1 MKKILA
7 VIAVGLI
14 LVTGCRSD
22 PDPISV
28 IAQVGKNEDAH
39 DVEATMDL
47 LAEDVI
53 FEVLGTQYE
62 DKAEIEILI
71 QGGHIPPRKMEFID
85 IEAEGNQVTWIVRV
99 GEGQFAREYL
109 NDVEATMDLLAEDGP
124 IRLMVTD
131 LVFQDNT

>member
-1 MKKILA
+1 MNKYLA
-7 VIAVGLI
+7 LLVVGLL

-28 IAQVGKNEDAH
+28 IEQAGRNEAAH

-53 FEVLGTQYE
+53 FEVFGTQYNE
-62 DKAEIEILI
+62 KAEIEIII

-109 NDVEATMDLLAEDGP
+109 NDALVEGGKIVHWRILEQITP
-124 IRLMVTD
+124 
-131 LVFQDNT
+131 